1 MGITIDFG
9 SKTIYADDYIANP
22 NDRTIQ
28 FYRNKDV
35 LDYIPSIE
43 VNADLLSDFG
53 RKVLENG
60 NVD

>member
-1 MGITIDFG
+1 MGMTIYFG
-9 SKTIYADDYIANP
+9 NETIYADDYIANP

-35 LDYIPSIE
+35 LDYIPPIK

-53 RKVLENG
+53 REVLEGG
-60 NVD
+60 NEH